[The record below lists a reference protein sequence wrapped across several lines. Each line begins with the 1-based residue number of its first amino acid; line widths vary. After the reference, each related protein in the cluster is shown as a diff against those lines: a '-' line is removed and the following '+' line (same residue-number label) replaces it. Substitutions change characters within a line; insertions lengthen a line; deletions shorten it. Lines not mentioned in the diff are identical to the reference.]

1 MLERKRIVD
10 MARGWLGVRYRHQG
24 RSKERGVDCVG
35 LILGVGAE
43 LDLQLIAPQFYAES
57 PSSNLVLRYADQQ
70 LNPIESRELA
80 LGRVAILW
88 GFDRNEAQHLAIVG
102 EHAGRLTMIHSF
114 SKAGK
119 VLEHSW
125 DSFWMKRLVRVYE
138 FPGTAPLEEKTYG

>member
-1 MLERKRIVD
+1 MIDRQHIVD
-10 MARGWLGVRYRHQG
+10 TARTWIDARYRHQG

-35 LILGVGAE
+35 LIIGVGAE
-43 LDLQLIAPQFYAES
+43 LGLQLIAPDFYAES

-70 LNPIESRELA
+70 LEPIPGKELA

-102 EHAGRLTMIHSF
+102 EHAGRQTMIHSF

-125 DSFWMKRLVRVYE
+125 DAFWMKRLVRVYE
-138 FPGTAPLEEKTYG
+138 YPGTTPLEVSPYG

>member
-1 MLERKRIVD
+1 MLGRSKIVEQ
-10 MARGWLGVRYRHQG
+10 ARSWVGTRYRHQG
-24 RSKERGVDCVG
+24 RSKEKGVDCVG

-43 LDLQLIAPQFYAES
+43 LDLQLIAPKYYAES

-70 LNPIESRELA
+70 LVRIENKELA

-102 EHAGRLTMIHSF
+102 EHAGRKTMIHSF
-114 SKAGK
+114 SKAGRF
-119 VLEHSW
+119 LEHSW

-138 FPGTAPLEEKTYG
+138 FPGTEPLEVARHG

>member
-1 MLERKRIVD
+1 MIDRQHIVD
-10 MARGWLGVRYRHQG
+10 TARGWLDIRYRHQG
-24 RSKERGVDCVG
+24 RSKEKGVDCVG
-35 LILGVGAE
+35 LIIGVGE
-43 LDLQLIAPQFYAES
+43 EIGLQLIAPEFYAES
-57 PSSNLVLRYADQQ
+57 PSSNLVLRYADKQ
-70 LNPIESRELA
+70 LVSIPNKELA
-80 LGRVAILW
+80 IGRVAILW

-138 FPGTAPLEEKTYG
+138 FPNTKPLDGAAHG